1 MMLDVFSYH
10 FYRYLIPHRADKISI
25 LPKFSAPQ
33 LFLYFWMLLE
43 YYARTYPLQHPH
55 NLCNAISWRECQKY
69 VNMIWGYL
77 QRVYFKFMMLCY
89 FSKYLL
95 YSFLYFSSQ
104 YPLPVFRCPDQMI
117 FVSYT
122 AWLVLLSTILSH
134 ISCPGLPSAK
144 NFSSPLTK
152 RGIQVL
158 IFHKILLYFIIQLPL
173 RATA

>member
-10 FYRYLIPHRADKISI
+10 FHRYLIPHRADKISI
-25 LPKFSAPQ
+25 FPKFSAPQ

-43 YYARTYPLQHPH
+43 YYARTYPLQHTH

-104 YPLPVFRCPDQMI
+104 YPLPLLRCPDQMI
-117 FVSYT
+117 FRIIHCMACSFKYH
-122 AWLVLLSTILSH
+122 AFPYIMPRIAFGKKLFIPAYKAGYSSFD
-134 ISCPGLPSAK
+134 
-144 NFSSPLTK
+144 FS
-152 RGIQVL
+152 
-158 IFHKILLYFIIQLPL
+158 
-173 RATA
+173 